1 MWYVVGGMWYVVCGM
16 WYVVGKSKIFVIGEQ
31 NAGRG
36 NKMVEAWKR
45 SERLGNVFVG
55 LGDHSAH

>member
-1 MWYVVGGMWYVVCGM
+1 MVGKS
-16 WYVVGKSKIFVIGEQ
+16 KSKIFVIGEQ

>member
-1 MWYVVGGMWYVVCGM
+1 MWYVVCGM
-16 WYVVGKSKIFVIGEQ
+16 WYVVCKSKSKIFVIGEQ